1 MKKQTKKVEKRE
13 CAVCSK
19 KFTPKTANAK
29 TCSQKCHKVR
39 KAELD
44 KARKANAKK
53 AKEAEK
59 PAIKGKSVEKINLAP
74 EKKCPKKCLK
84 KCEKKTVKTRV
95 AVSGDAFE
103 VIATSLFI
111 MLNAL
116 RQLVEKG
123 TIRPL

>member
-1 MKKQTKKVEKRE
+1 MKTKTKKVEKRE

-29 TCSQKCHKVR
+29 TCSQKCHKAR

-44 KARKANAKK
+44 KARRANTKK
-53 AKEAEK
+53 AKVAEK

-74 EKKCPKKCLK
+74 EKKCLK
-84 KCEKKTVKTRV
+84 KCENKVVKTSV
-95 AVSGDAFE
+95 AISGDAFE

-111 MLNAL
+111 MLNTL

-123 TIRPL
+123 SIRPL

>member
-1 MKKQTKKVEKRE
+1 MKTKTKKVEKRE

-19 KFTPKTANAK
+19 KFTPKTANSK
-29 TCSQKCHKVR
+29 TCSQKCYKVR

-53 AKEAEK
+53 ANEARK
-59 PAIKGKSVEKINLAP
+59 PAIKGKSVEKINLAS
-74 EKKCPKKCLK
+74 EKKCPKKR
-84 KCEKKTVKTRV
+84 EKKVVGTKV
-95 AVSGDAFE
+95 AISGDAFE

-111 MLNAL
+111 MLSTL
-116 RQLVEKG
+116 HQLIEKG

>member
-1 MKKQTKKVEKRE
+1 MKTKTKKAEKRE

-19 KFTPKTANAK
+19 KFTPKTANSK
-29 TCSQKCHKVR
+29 TCSQKCYKTR

-59 PAIKGKSVEKINLAP
+59 SAIKGKSVEKINLAS
-74 EKKCPKKCLK
+74 EKKCPKKS
-84 KCEKKTVKTRV
+84 EKKKVETKV
-95 AVSGDAFE
+95 AISGDAFE

-111 MLNAL
+111 MLNTL
-116 RQLVEKG
+116 FGLVEKG